1 MKKKTFTLMMT
12 LLLLAVMGGSQGCNI
27 FSFGGCTR
35 GGYLHGTQ
43 IRVTELIEQ
52 TGCQTLGCPRWSSY
66 VVTANSQGNINYS
79 KDENGQCWP
88 NSFKLTFSFAGFN
101 PPNFTNLSGSINLAA
116 PPSSV
121 TIGGWGISNAYG
133 TPLLHLYDYNN
144 RFIGQQ
150 FATNVAGDGSWA
162 TFNMQPLNNP
172 WSGVYS
178 ARIAR
183 ARWDGN
189 YEEIGVA
196 AIDCYGMPRVDG
208 DGDGSYCDEDCNDD
222 DPNISPWASAD
233 CTGGLWDANCNGQ
246 YDPFEYAC
254 QDSEQLWPD
263 VQGRTARQGWRAKQG
278 TIPL

>member
-1 MKKKTFTLMMT
+1 MMM
-12 LLLLAVMGGSQGCNI
+12 LLLLAVMVGSQSCNI

-43 IRVTELIEQ
+43 IRVTELIEN

-88 NSFKLTFSFAGFN
+88 QSFKLTFTFAGFN
-101 PPNFTNLSGSINLAA
+101 PPNFSNLSGSINLAA

-121 TIGGWGISNAYG
+121 TIGGWGMDTTYG
-133 TPLLHLYDYNN
+133 MPILHLYDYNN

-150 FATNVAGDGSWA
+150 TATSVAGDGTWA
-162 TFNMQPLNNP
+162 TFNMQPLTNP
-172 WSGVYS
+172 WSGVYH

-189 YEEIGVA
+189 YEEIGDA
-196 AIDCYGMPRVDG
+196 PIDCYGMPRVDG

-222 DPNISPWASAD
+222 DPNIYPWASPD
-233 CTGGLWDANCNGQ
+233 CSGGLWDANCNGQ
-246 YDPFEYAC
+246 YDPFEYEC
-254 QDSEQLWPD
+254 RDPNECGPQYRGGQQSKGGEQSREEFPCEY
-263 VQGRTARQGWRAKQG
+263 QTY
-278 TIPL
+278 